1 MLKSCATKTATSAHK
16 TTFAKVNALNIS
28 ALLGHFCNSG
38 KIIADI
44 EQIVVSLLFSAF
56 KRIKL
61 Q

>member
-16 TTFAKVNALNIS
+16 TTFAKINALIIS
-28 ALLGHFCNSG
+28 ALFGRFCNSG

-44 EQIVVSLLFSAF
+44 TQIMVPLLFSAF